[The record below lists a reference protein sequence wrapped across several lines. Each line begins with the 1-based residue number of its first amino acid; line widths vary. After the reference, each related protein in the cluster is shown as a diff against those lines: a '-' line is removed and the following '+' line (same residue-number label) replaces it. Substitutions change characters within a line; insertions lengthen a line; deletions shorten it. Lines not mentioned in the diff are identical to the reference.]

1 MTIRVRG
8 TSFQVDFVHG
18 GKRYR
23 KDKPTMQ
30 EAKDCEITAKA
41 NLIKGLDPFPD
52 EATKVEEKK
61 GKTFGES
68 SEEVWNLEWSKG
80 KSATKTRNRLNLVQM
95 DIGRDTLLTDI
106 TTDRLDQYT
115 IELERIGNGGGTINR
130 KISVISKVLKHA
142 YRREELERMPFIPRQ
157 GEPPTRFRWYTEDE
171 QRTILE
177 ACRENKHEEFFILMA
192 VLFDTGMRISEAL
205 DLTLDNTDFDKNLIT
220 LHYGETKNND
230 ARSIPMTKRVVR
242 LLSRVQTNDRY
253 FTMNYNQANEEWV
266 QVRSRIGMGKGDGIH
281 SIRHTF
287 CSRLS
292 QNGTDMRVIQELAG
306 HKDLSTTQR
315 YTHLN
320 PETLK
325 THIDKLEACA
335 DKDDL
340 IV

>member
-80 KSATKTRNRLNLVQM
+80 KSAKKTRSRLNLVQM

-115 IELERIGNGGGTINR
+115 IEFT
-130 KISVISKVLKHA
+130 VID
-142 YRREELERMPFIPRQ
+142 RCGELGF
-157 GEPPTRFRWYTEDE
+157 
-171 QRTILE
+171 
-177 ACRENKHEEFFILMA
+177 
-192 VLFDTGMRISEAL
+192 
-205 DLTLDNTDFDKNLIT
+205 
-220 LHYGETKNND
+220 
-230 ARSIPMTKRVVR
+230 
-242 LLSRVQTNDRY
+242 
-253 FTMNYNQANEEWV
+253 
-266 QVRSRIGMGKGDGIH
+266 
-281 SIRHTF
+281 
-287 CSRLS
+287 
-292 QNGTDMRVIQELAG
+292 
-306 HKDLSTTQR
+306 
-315 YTHLN
+315 
-320 PETLK
+320 
-325 THIDKLEACA
+325 
-335 DKDDL
+335 
-340 IV
+340 